1 MEVLKN
7 CPVCG
12 SQKFDP
18 FISGKDFFLTGESF
32 SILKCHDCGF
42 RFTNPRPKAEDL
54 GSYYESSEY
63 ISHSDS
69 RKGLFASVYQMVRK
83 YTLSRK
89 LSLISKFQ
97 PKGKILDIGCATGQF
112 LNYMVENGWNVT
124 GIEPDEKT
132 RSRAVSE
139 YGLEVFPEEQLNI
152 LDKSSFDVI
161 TMWHVLEHVSDLNK
175 RMEQLRNLLKPQGT
189 LIIAVPNCDAYDAK
203 KYGEFWAGYDL
214 PRHLYHF
221 TKSDIKLLLENHGFT
236 IVNIL
241 PMKFDAFYVSL
252 LSEKYKSGK
261 MRWLPAL
268 WNGFWSNMK
277 SGQKNGH
284 SSLIYVIKMK

>member
-18 FISGKDFFLTGESF
+18 FISGKDYFLTGEVF
-32 SILKCHDCGF
+32 NIVKCHDCGF
-42 RFTNPRPKAEDL
+42 RFTNPRPKAENL
-54 GSYYESSEY
+54 GKYYESTYY

-89 LSLISKFQ
+89 LALISKFQ
-97 PKGKILDIGCATGQF
+97 QKGEILDIGCATGQF
-112 LNYMVENGWNVT
+112 LNYMAEHGWNTT

-132 RSRAVSE
+132 RVHAISE
-139 YGLEVFPEEQLNI
+139 YGLKVYPEEQLNV
-152 LDKSSFDVI
+152 LQKSSFDVI
-161 TMWHVLEHVSDLNK
+161 TMWHVLEHVAELNT
-175 RMEQLRNLLKPQGT
+175 RTEQLKNLLKPQGT
-189 LIIAVPNCDAYDAK
+189 LIIAVPNCNAYDAK

-221 TKSDIKLLLENHGFT
+221 TKEDVKLLLENHGFT
-236 IVNIL
+236 IVNIM
-241 PMKFDAFYVSL
+241 PMRFDAFYVSL

-277 SGQKNGH
+277 SGQKKDH
-284 SSLIYVIKMK
+284 SSLIYVIKLK

>member
-1 MEVLKN
+1 MEVLKS

-32 SILKCHDCGF
+32 SIVKCRDCGF

-54 GSYYESSEY
+54 GKYYESSEY

-69 RKGLFASVYQMVRK
+69 RKGLFASVYQVVRK

-89 LSLISKFQ
+89 LSLISRYQ

-112 LNYMVENGWNVT
+112 LNHMVENGWKAT

-132 RSRAVSE
+132 RSRAISE

-161 TMWHVLEHVSDLNK
+161 TMWHVLEHVSDLNN
-175 RMEQLRNLLKPQGT
+175 RMEQLRTILKPQGT
-189 LIIAVPNCDAYDAK
+189 LIIAVPNCDSYDAK

-221 TKSDIKLLLENHGFT
+221 TKSDVKLLLEKHGFT

-252 LSEKYKSGK
+252 LSEKHMSGK
-261 MRWLPAL
+261 MRWLPAF